1 MLILILTLTL
11 MNKVTKEGIN
21 RTLYFIYTKEILQHT
36 NAYLSD

>member
-1 MLILILTLTL
+1 MLILILILIL
-11 MNKVTKEGIN
+11 MNKLPKEGIN